1 MRDYYYEI
9 AGEGMLVRCPSDK
22 ELSAWLPSF
31 TDFQTLTY
39 QNPCCKV
46 ELRLKELPAESGR
59 NKTLL
64 SDYTLVWKDNFR
76 IYEVENGYEVRILAN
91 GSKEG
96 WCMLTSKDF
105 TESTIYLP
113 EENEYLPIILNWF
126 LMVAFGQSII
136 KNEVILFHAS
146 VVMLEGKGIAFLGK
160 SGTGKSTHSQQWL
173 SAFSSSELL
182 NDDNPAIALEDDGS
196 VWVYGTPWSGKTPC
210 YKNKGAP
217 LAGLVRLEQYPRNEM
232 KRLVGAEALIGV
244 LPSCTSIRWNKDIFG
259 KMNQTL
265 TTILENV
272 PVGHLKCLPNQ
283 QAAEVCK
290 AEVWKWN
297 NDNN

>member
-9 AGEGMLVRCPSDK
+9 AGKGMLVRCPSDK
-22 ELSAWLPSF
+22 NLSAWLPSF

-91 GSKEG
+91 GSEEG

-113 EENEYLPIILNWF
+113 EENQYSPIILNWF
-126 LMVAFGQSII
+126 LMVAFGQSVI
-136 KNEVILFHAS
+136 KSEVILFHAS
-146 VVMLEGKGIAFLGK
+146 VVMLEGKGVAFLGK

-182 NDDNPAIALEDDGS
+182 NDDNPAIALEDDGR

-210 YKNKGAP
+210 YNNKRVP
-217 LAGLVRLEQYPRNEM
+217 LASLVRLEQYPSNEM
-232 KRLVGAEALIGV
+232 RRLVGAEALIGV
-244 LPSCTSIRWNKDIFG
+244 LPSCTSIRWNKNIFG
-259 KMNQTL
+259 KMNKTL
-265 TTILENV
+265 TAILEKV
-272 PVGHLKCLPNQ
+272 PVGHLKCLPNKN
-283 QAAEVCK
+283 AAELCK